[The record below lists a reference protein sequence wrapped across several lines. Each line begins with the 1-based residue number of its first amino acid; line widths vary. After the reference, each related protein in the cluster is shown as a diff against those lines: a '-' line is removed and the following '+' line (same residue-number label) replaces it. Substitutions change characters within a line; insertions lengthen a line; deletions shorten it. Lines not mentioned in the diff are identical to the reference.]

1 MTSDAKEFIYSTAFM
16 HWLKIPIMR
25 NLVNLTLLG
34 LALTIIMAGCR
45 TVELETEICVYEGTS
60 AGVISAYATHQ
71 LEKSAILIEPSAHL
85 GSLSSDGPGATDI
98 GNKFVVTG
106 ISRDFYRKLGDH
118 YGQPEI

>member
-1 MTSDAKEFIYSTAFM
+1 M

-45 TVELETEICVYEGTS
+45 TVELETEISVYGGTS
-60 AGVISAYATHQ
+60 AGVISVYAAHQ

-85 GSLSSDGPGATDI
+85 GGLSSGGLGATNI
-98 GNKFVVTG
+98 GNKFAVTG